1 MLVHNFRSG
10 SVMEKLGL
18 DYEALE
24 EHYPRLTYAVGSGY
38 GSSGPYV
45 EEIRGIRIDGAGTEL
60 RLCWETTARGCCGTT
75 DTAMQKLKYFW
86 QKVL

>member
-18 DYEALE
+18 DYETLG

-45 EEIRGIRIDGAGTEL
+45 EEIRGIRINGVGTEL
-60 RLCWETTARGCCGTT
+60 RLCAFSGRARTPDLPFKALILRAVCC
-75 DTAMQKLKYFW
+75 
-86 QKVL
+86 

>member
-10 SVMEKLGL
+10 SVMDKLGL
-18 DYEALE
+18 DFEALE

-45 EEIRGIRIDGAGTEL
+45 DRNKGGHESMAQALSGASARFLG
-60 RLCWETTARGCCGTT
+60 ARGPQICP
-75 DTAMQKLKYFW
+75 LKR
-86 QKVL
+86 

>member
-45 EEIRGIRIDGAGTEL
+45 EEIRGIRINGVGTEL
-60 RLCWETTARGCCGTT
+60 RLCAFSRR
-75 DTAMQKLKYFW
+75 AAPRFAL
-86 QKVL
+86 